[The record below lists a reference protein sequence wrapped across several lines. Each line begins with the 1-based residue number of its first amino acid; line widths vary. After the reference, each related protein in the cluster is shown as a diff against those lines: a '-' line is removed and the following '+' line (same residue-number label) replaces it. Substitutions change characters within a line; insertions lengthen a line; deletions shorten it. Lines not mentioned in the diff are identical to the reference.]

1 MKKIFTIIS
10 VFFVSGAVAQTTA
23 NGGFES
29 WTTVPAT
36 FPAPAY
42 DECDNWN
49 SLNSLT
55 SALGVITCYKATA
68 SIDVHSGSAAIKLV
82 TKQAGGQIANGLV
95 TTGTVNPA
103 TSSVGG
109 GVSYTLRPDSII
121 GWYKCAPMAGDS
133 GFVEIQ
139 LLGAGGDT
147 DTIGYAI
154 FRTPGIDVTTYTRFA
169 LKINYRNANPVVK
182 SLWILSSS
190 RSNTVHIVNS
200 TLFLDDIQLG
210 SDAWAATG
218 INEIPTFDLTVCPNP
233 TTGNIIIKNPLSLKV
248 SFILYDV
255 TGAIAEEEKIN
266 SSSTSIDITQLPN
279 GIYIYSI
286 IDSNGLVVNTGK
298 IVVEK

>member
-1 MKKIFTIIS
+1 MKKIFIIIS
-10 VFFVSGAVAQTTA
+10 VFFVSSAVAQTTT

-42 DECDNWN
+42 DECNNWN

-68 SIDVHSGSAAIKLV
+68 VADVYSGSSAMKLV
-82 TKQAGGQIANGLV
+82 TKQAGSQIANGLV
-95 TTGTVNPA
+95 TTGTVNVA
-103 TSSVGG
+103 NSSVGG
-109 GVSYTLRPDSII
+109 GVPYTLRPDSII

-154 FRTPGIDVTTYTRFA
+154 FRTPGTDVATYTRFA
-169 LKINYRNANPVVK
+169 EKINYRNANPVVK

-190 RSNTVHIVNS
+190 RSNSVHIVNS

-210 SDAWAATG
+210 SDLFLSVDEPITSTITVGPNPSSGRLTISSLGLAKAA
-218 INEIPTFDLTVCPNP
+218 FMLYDLTGSV
-233 TTGNIIIKNPLSLKV
+233 
-248 SFILYDV
+248 V
-255 TGAIAEEEKIN
+255 TEAKLN
-266 SSSTSIDITQLPN
+266 STSTSIDVSKLPN
-279 GIYIYSI
+279 GIYIYAI
-286 IDSNGLVVNTGK
+286 INENGLTVKTGK
-298 IVVEK
+298 VLIQK

>member
-1 MKKIFTIIS
+1 MKKTITLFAAVIS
-10 VFFVSGAVAQTTA
+10 FASVAQTTA

-68 SIDVHSGSAAIKLV
+68 VADVHSGSSAMKLI

-95 TTGTVNPA
+95 TTGTVNVA
-103 TSSVGG
+103 TSSVSG
-109 GVSYTLRPDSII
+109 GVPYTLRPDSII

-154 FRTPGIDVTTYTRFA
+154 FRTPGTNVTTYTRFA
-169 LKINYRNANPVVK
+169 VKINYRNANPVAK
-182 SLWILSSS
+182 SIWILSSS

-200 TLFLDDIQLG
+200 TLFLDDVQLG
-210 SDAWAATG
+210 SDLFLSVDEPVISA
-218 INEIPTFDLTVCPNP
+218 ITVGPNP
-233 TTGNIIIKNPLSLKV
+233 TSGNLIIKNPTSLKA
-248 SFILYDV
+248 SFVLYNV
-255 TGAIAEEEKIN
+255 MGSVVEEEEL
-266 SSSTSIDITQLPN
+266 STSNTSVDVGQLPN

-286 IDSNGLVVNTGK
+286 TDVNGWVLKTGK
-298 IVVEK
+298 VVIEK

>member
-1 MKKIFTIIS
+1 MKKIFTIVS
-10 VFFVSGAVAQTTA
+10 VFLISSVVAQTTA

-68 SIDVHSGSAAIKLV
+68 GADVHSGSSAIKLV
-82 TKQAGGQIANGLV
+82 TKQAGSQIANGLV
-95 TTGTVNPA
+95 TTGTVNVA
-103 TSSVGG
+103 TSSVSG
-109 GVSYTLRPDSII
+109 GVPYTLRPDSII
-121 GWYKCAPMAGDS
+121 GWYKCAPMTGDS

-139 LLGAGGDT
+139 LLGSGGDT

-154 FRTPGIDVTTYTRFA
+154 FRTPGTNVTTYTRFA
-169 LKINYRNANPVVK
+169 VKINYRNANPVVK

-200 TLFLDDIQLG
+200 TLFLDDVQLG
-210 SDAWAATG
+210 SDLFLSVD
-218 INEIPTFDLTVCPNP
+218 EPTLSAITVGPNP
-233 TTGNIIIKNPLSLKV
+233 TSENLIIKNPTSLKA
-248 SFILYDV
+248 SFVLYNV
-255 TGAIAEEEKIN
+255 MGSVVEEEKLN
-266 SSSTSIDITQLPN
+266 SSITSLDVNQLPN

-286 IDSNGLVVNTGK
+286 TGMNGFVVKTGK
-298 IVVEK
+298 IFIQK

>member
-1 MKKIFTIIS
+1 MKKTITLFS
-10 VFFVSGAVAQTTA
+10 VFLISSFSLIAQTTA

-68 SIDVHSGSAAIKLV
+68 VADVHSGSAAMKLV
-82 TKQAGGQIANGLV
+82 TKQAGSQIANGLV
-95 TTGTVNPA
+95 TTGTINVGN
-103 TSSVGG
+103 SSVGG
-109 GVSYTLRPDSII
+109 GVAYTLRPDSII

-154 FRTPGIDVTTYTRFA
+154 FRTPGTNVTTYTRFA
-169 LKINYRNANPVVK
+169 VKINYRNANPVVK

-190 RSNTVHIVNS
+190 RSNSVHIVNS
-200 TLFLDDIQLG
+200 TLFLDDVQLG
-210 SDAWAATG
+210 SNLFLSVDEPETSIITVGPNPSSGRLTISDFALG
-218 INEIPTFDLTVCPNP
+218 KGVFMLYDLT
-233 TTGNIIIKNPLSLKV
+233 G
-248 SFILYDV
+248 SFV
-255 TGAIAEEEKIN
+255 AEEKIN
-266 SSSTSIDITQLPN
+266 SSNTSVDFTPLPN

-286 IDSNGLVVNTGK
+286 IDGNGLLVKTGK
-298 IVVEK
+298 IVVQK